1 MMTYL
6 IQAGQH
12 HAGRAGSPFSSHLV
26 RWLISFGG
34 IGLFGISALD
44 SSVIP
49 LPVPGSTDLILLFL
63 ASNRSVSS
71 VLAGSFVAWAVA
83 GSIVGGYLTWAAGT
97 KGGKSALEKHVPQR
111 YLSRLTG
118 WVERH
123 GMLSIFVAALLPP
136 PIPLLPFLLAAG
148 AFGIAR
154 GRFLLAYSASR
165 TLRYGF
171 IGWLGFTYGRRFA
184 RSFQRHLAGWSTPLL
199 YIYISI
205 VALGAIY
212 ALWKFNKQRR
222 ATKLTA
228 SASAKSPQDP
238 LGEAKE
244 QSLAENQ

>member
-1 MMTYL
+1 MTYL
-6 IQAGQH
+6 IQAGRH
-12 HAGRAGSPFSSHLV
+12 RAGSPLSSHLV

-34 IGLFGISALD
+34 IGLFGISVLD

-63 ASNRSVSS
+63 TSNRSVSS
-71 VLAGSFVAWAVA
+71 ALAGSFVAWAVA
-83 GSIVGGYLTWAAGT
+83 GSIVGGYLTWVAGT
-97 KGGKSALEKHVPQR
+97 KGGKAALEKHVPER

-123 GMLSIFVAALLPP
+123 GMLSMFVAALLPP

-148 AFGIAR
+148 AFGISR

-184 RSFQRHLAGWSTPLL
+184 RSFQRLLAGWSTPLL
-199 YIYISI
+199 YVYIS
-205 VALGAIY
+205 VVVLGTIY
-212 ALWKFNKQRR
+212 ALWKFRQQRK
-222 ATKLTA
+222 ATKLHA
-228 SASAKSPQDP
+228 STSSESSRDP
-238 LGEAKE
+238 LREAKAP
-244 QSLAENQ
+244 SVAENH